1 MRQRGSLRI
10 VCAVAVLIEAC
21 CAWAPARRVH
31 GRLQSAASRRN
42 RFALMA
48 AYGGDAP
55 YAEAC
60 YDPAAA
66 EAYFGAR
73 PLESLRRL
81 LELAWTSAGFV
92 ANVAIDKKLGREEAM
107 AARRS
112 GAPGRRHAPRDDVH
126 QGRAGA
132 LHPRRPRAG
141 GVRRRPHEAAGASPR
156 PGSETRPREVY
167 ARLS

>member
-112 GAPGRRHAPRDDVH
+112 EELLDVVTRLGTTSIKVGQALSIRGDLVPAAYVAGLTKLQAHRRAPEARRVA
-126 QGRAGA
+126 
-132 LHPRRPRAG
+132 
-141 GVRRRPHEAAGASPR
+141 
-156 PGSETRPREVY
+156 
-167 ARLS
+167 